1 MFVMEHDRIVRFKS
15 SVLHG
20 GRLLS
25 RDIIEIDDVFITLRQ
40 KRLFSISYQSMSIP
54 LRNVIKVGVSNTFV
68 GVNIMIESVARRHFR
83 GRGFSEKAGREIYDA
98 VNCFRKHSEKPH
110 DI

>member
-15 SVLHG
+15 SVLRG

-25 RDIIEIDDVFITLRQ
+25 HVISEIDEVFITLRS
-40 KRLFSISYQSMSIP
+40 KRLRSISYKSMSIP
-54 LRNVIKVGVSNTFV
+54 LRNVCKGAGINTFA
-68 GVNIMIESVARRHFR
+68 GVNIMIESVARRHFN

-98 VNCFRKHSEKPH
+98 INSFRKHSGKPQ